1 MAKFCGGLNIDKN
14 TLKVIQGVICDIGAT
29 TVNMNKAVTTCGQ
42 LWDGDLFTVV
52 KVGDSKVVTLHNSE
66 GNGVGEAVIAKGNCG
81 VGLDGRFFKLSK
93 GVVSLQDGFLLTVN
107 ATPDTASI
115 KVVDA
120 DSVEVAPVAGKTNVF
135 LLSGI
140 GDQYGVNVEKEGY
153 TGKHLTIIND
163 KDQTLTVELE
173 ENPQG

>member
-1 MAKFCGGLNIDKN
+1 MARFCGGLNIDKN

-29 TVNMNKAVTTCGQ
+29 SVDVSKAVSGCGQ
-42 LWDGDLFTVV
+42 LWDGALFAIVNV
-52 KVGDSKVVTLHNSE
+52 NGAKVITLHNSE
-66 GNGVGEAVIAKGNCG
+66 GEEVGDAIITKGNCG
-81 VGLDGRFFKLSK
+81 VGLDGRFFKLNK
-93 GVVSLQDGFLLTVN
+93 GVVSLQDGFVLTIN

-153 TGKHLTIIND
+153 TGKHLTITND
-163 KDQTLTVELE
+163 KDQTLNVELV

>member
-1 MAKFCGGLNIDKN
+1 MAKYCGGIALDKKS
-14 TLKVIQGVICDIGAT
+14 LKIIKGVICDVNAS
-29 TVNMNKAVTTCGQ
+29 TVDVSKAITTCGQ

-52 KVGDSKVVTLHNSE
+52 EAGDSKVVTLHNSE
-66 GNGVGEAVIAKGNCG
+66 GNGVGEAVAVKGNCG
-81 VGLDGRFFKLSK
+81 VGLDGRFFKLNK
-93 GVVSLQDGFLLTVN
+93 GIVSLQDGFLLTIN

-120 DSVEVAPVAGKTNVF
+120 ESAEVVPVDGKTNVF

-153 TGKHLTIIND
+153 TGKHLTITND
-163 KDQTLTVELE
+163 KDQTVDVELV